1 MKTISKIKIRNFKR
15 FKSLDVSFNK
25 DINILIG
32 DNESGKST
40 ILQAID
46 FVASGSRYKVE
57 QEGLERLFNIDCISE
72 FQANRSYENLP
83 ILRIELYLDDIG
95 DHNVCGKNNLE
106 KDTLEGI
113 KLVCKPD
120 DNYREEIQSIIS
132 DPESIFPFEF
142 YTIEFSTFANTPYNG
157 HKKYISGLFID
168 QSIMGAEYAMRE
180 YVRDIYRANLTPTER
195 AKNNLGYRKLKADF
209 QRHTLATYNDKFS
222 DATLSVKDT
231 IKSSL
236 ETDISLSE
244 GGIDIENKGRGH
256 QCFVKAKLALSRQES
271 NIDFVLMEE
280 PENHLSHINMGKLIQ
295 LVSNTTGRQLFISTH
310 SDMICSR
317 LNLKKVIMLN
327 SNDQSIATLSSLND
341 ETARFFMKAPNYN
354 LLQFVLSKKVIL
366 VEGNVEYM
374 LVESFFEKHLQ
385 ASIAQQNVH
394 IISVGGLSFKRYLE
408 VAQCLNIKTAVIT
421 DNDKDYNSK
430 VDRRYNS
437 FVCDS
442 IKVFSDADNERYTFE
457 VCFYKDNTEM
467 CDTLFK
473 DKKGGAMT
481 LDYMLNNKT
490 SCAFDIM
497 ECDKDY
503 TIPQYIQSAIE
514 WVNE

>member
-1 MKTISKIKIRNFKR
+1 MKTIGRVKIKNFKR
-15 FKSLDVSFNK
+15 FKSLDISFNK

-46 FVASGSRYKVE
+46 FVTSGSRYKVE

-83 ILRIELYLDDIG
+83 ILKIELYLEGIDNY
-95 DHNVCGKNNLE
+95 NVSGKNNSETTL
-106 KDTLEGI
+106 LEGI
-113 KLVCKPD
+113 KLECKPD
-120 DNYREEIQSIIS
+120 ENYRDEIQSILS
-132 DPESIFPFEF
+132 APDSIFPFEF
-142 YTIEFSTFANTPYNG
+142 YTIEFNTFANTPYNG
-157 HKKYISGLFID
+157 HKKYINGLFMD
-168 QSIMGAEYAMRE
+168 QSLMGVEYAMRE
-180 YVRDIYRANLTPTER
+180 YVRDIYRANLTLTER
-195 AKNNLGYRKLKADF
+195 AKNNLEYRKLKADF
-209 QRHTLATYNDKFS
+209 QQQTLAAYNEKFS

-295 LVSNTTGRQLFISTH
+295 LVSTTTGRQLFISTH

-341 ETARFFMKAPNYN
+341 ETAKFFMKAPNYN

-374 LVESFFEKHLQ
+374 LIERFFEKHLQ
-385 ASIAQQNVH
+385 ASVVQQNVH

-408 VAQCLNIKTAVIT
+408 VAQHLNIKTAIIT
-421 DNDKDYNSK
+421 DNDKDYNVK

-437 FVCDS
+437 FVSDS
-442 IKVFSDADNERYTFE
+442 IKVFSDTDNERFTFE
-457 VCFYKDNTEM
+457 VCFYKDNTEI

-473 DKKGGAMT
+473 DKKGEAET
-481 LDYMLNNKT
+481 LEYMLNNKT

-497 ECDKDY
+497 ECGEDY
-503 TIPQYIQSAIE
+503 TIPQYIKSAIE
-514 WVNE
+514 WVDK

>member
-1 MKTISKIKIRNFKR
+1 M
-15 FKSLDVSFNK
+15 
-25 DINILIG
+25 
-32 DNESGKST
+32 
-40 ILQAID
+40 
-46 FVASGSRYKVE
+46 
-57 QEGLERLFNIDCISE
+57 
-72 FQANRSYENLP
+72 
-83 ILRIELYLDDIG
+83 
-95 DHNVCGKNNLE
+95 
-106 KDTLEGI
+106 
-113 KLVCKPD
+113 
-120 DNYREEIQSIIS
+120 
-132 DPESIFPFEF
+132 
-142 YTIEFSTFANTPYNG
+142 
-157 HKKYISGLFID
+157 
-168 QSIMGAEYAMRE
+168 
-180 YVRDIYRANLTPTER
+180 
-195 AKNNLGYRKLKADF
+195 
-209 QRHTLATYNDKFS
+209 ATYNDKFS

-374 LVESFFEKHLQ
+374 LVESFFAKHLQ

-421 DNDKDYNSK
+421 DNDKNYNSK

-497 ECDKDY
+497 ECDKAY
-503 TIPQYIQSAIE
+503 NIPQYIKSAIE
-514 WVNE
+514 WVSE